1 MTACL
6 EALGLCYRYGSRIA
20 VDDVSIQ
27 VEPGEIVGLLGP
39 NGAGKTTFFK
49 MISGLLKPDSGRIL
63 LNGQD
68 LNHLPLWK
76 RARLGLGYLP
86 QGPTLFRR
94 LTVQENL
101 EIARNSVS
109 KEALSDSQ
117 LGEIVQLLGLVPLLQ
132 SKGQSLS
139 GGERRRAEIA
149 RALALKPQVLLIDEP
164 FAGLDPLSTEALT
177 DHLKALS
184 QKGISILMTDHDV
197 PQTLHLCQRIAILIE
212 GRIFTQ
218 GPSAAVAES
227 PEVAQLYLGRL
238 ARPY

>member
-6 EALGLCYRYGSRIA
+6 EALGLCYRYGSRFA
-20 VDDVSIQ
+20 VKDVSIQ

-49 MISGLLKPDSGRIL
+49 MISGLLRPQSGRIL

-68 LNHLPLWK
+68 LNRLPLWK

-101 EIARNSVS
+101 EIARNSVRNG
-109 KEALSDSQ
+109 ALSDTQ
-117 LGEIVQLLGLVPLLQ
+117 LSEIVQLLGLTPLLQ

-164 FAGLDPLSTEALT
+164 FAGLDPLSTEALI

-212 GRIFTQ
+212 GRILTQ